1 MAYSGAYQP
10 GGPPPAVPAPRPTGQ
25 GGPPRPFF
33 SAPSAGKDPIFSAL
47 MKKMKAIDLESDDL
61 LMLLILYLM
70 YRESGDRELLIM
82 MGAMLLG

>member
-10 GGPPPAVPAPRPTGQ
+10 PAMPGTPNAAPK
-25 GGPPRPFF
+25 PPRPFF
-33 SAPSAGKDPIFSAL
+33 SAPAKKPSPLAAL
-47 MKKMKAIDLESDDL
+47 MQKMKAIDLESDDL

-70 YRESGDRELLIM
+70 YRESGDRELLIL

>member
-10 GGPPPAVPAPRPTGQ
+10 PNAPDIPPVPGPSAPRPLFDAS
-25 GGPPRPFF
+25 GGRPNVL
-33 SAPSAGKDPIFSAL
+33 AAL

-70 YRESGDRELLIM
+70 YRESGDRDILIL

>member
-10 GGPPPAVPAPRPTGQ
+10 SPLPAGAADIPPPKPSAPRPLFRAAS
-25 GGPPRPFF
+25 GGK
-33 SAPSAGKDPIFSAL
+33 GNVLGAL
-47 MKKMKAIDLESDDL
+47 MQKMKAIDLESDDL

-70 YRESGDRELLIM
+70 YRESGDKELLIL